1 MFRKCLILINI
12 AFLLF
17 LLSSASYS
25 KENNCYSNLDNSQ
38 AQKIFNS
45 IPKNITV
52 EIKQSRN
59 WYSNIFEIL
68 VEREKKENQFAN
80 NSVLKKKNKRR
91 FVANVKAYYK
101 DNIVCSHESRIRL
114 HGDLKDHIQI
124 IDGNFFTSLDVKLDE
139 GNINGIV
146 DFKLFIPETRKDP
159 NYEILFTKFL
169 SEIDILA
176 PRTFLVDVKVNNLE
190 KKMLFQ
196 EKVRKEMLEYNK
208 RIEGPLL
215 EGSERY
221 MFTSL
226 ENNNPFFN
234 SGLDN
239 QVARITNSSWAKKSE
254 NHFRISNKALTE
266 LNKVYLKWIEE
277 MTLGPV
283 NISHYNLNEDVLSN
297 NNNVGSKKLGVFS
310 SLMYAA
316 GARHG
321 MSPHNR
327 KFHWNSLGEYF
338 EPVYYDGDIVIDE
351 AISQMEMFNDKNYDY
366 TIIDLENVKK
376 AHIKIQNLDKDSLY
390 KKFLASGGS
399 LSKNEVELFFKKLS
413 DNIMILKKYISNKNF
428 APEDIKNTL
437 VKNYFDALRKTKTE
451 NKNLKVVYNNL
462 NEGYSLCNIEDI
474 KCEKINLEKEETLK
488 LISDELE
495 KDDTSYQYIGIKE
508 NLNKKNQNNSY
519 KKLRIKNADF
529 YHDENIEVKYSED
542 QNNLDI
548 YQKTPLARAYFINGG
563 LDEININF
571 IGLKVN
577 EFDKIQSSSIN
588 DYGLTGCLSFINIKF
603 ENDKIKGSNGACEDT
618 INLINSSGEIKGIEI
633 TEAYS
638 DALDLDFSKI
648 NINDVYINN
657 SKNDCADFSFGN
669 YDINKFDLSNCG
681 DKALSVGER
690 SILTTN
696 EINIKDSKMGIASKD
711 GSIVKVIKNN
721 SKNLEICLAAYNKK
735 QEFFGGFIRVENFSC
750 ENSENNVEAD
760 KFSQIKTL
768 NTIIK

>member
-45 IPKNITV
+45 MPKNITV

-91 FVANVKAYYK
+91 FVATVKAHYEN
-101 DNIVCSHESRIRL
+101 NIVCSHKSRVRL
-114 HGDLKDHIQI
+114 SGDLKDHIQI

-146 DFKLFIPETRKDP
+146 DFKLLIPETRKNP

-176 PRTFLVDVKVNNLE
+176 PRTFLLDVKVNNLE

-196 EKVRKEMLEYNK
+196 EKIRKEMLEHNK
-208 RIEGPLL
+208 RVEGPLL

-221 MFTSL
+221 MFTFL

-234 SGLDN
+234 AGINN
-239 QVARITNSSWAKKSE
+239 QVARITNSNWANKSE
-254 NHFRISNKALTE
+254 NHFQISNKALTE
-266 LNKVYLKWIEE
+266 LNKVYLKWIDE
-277 MTLGPV
+277 MILGPI
-283 NISHYNLNEDVLSN
+283 NISHYNLNENILSN
-297 NNNVGSKKLGVFS
+297 NNNTGSEKLGIFS
-310 SLMYAA
+310 SLMYAV

-338 EPVYYDGDIVIDE
+338 EPIYYDGDIEIE
-351 AISQMEMFNDKNYDY
+351 KAGNQMKMFSDKSYDF
-366 TIIDLENVKK
+366 TIIELENVKAAQK
-376 AHIKIQNLDKDSLY
+376 KIENLEIDVLY
-390 KKFLASGGS
+390 NKFLESGGK
-399 LSKNEVELFFKKLS
+399 LSRDEMELFFKKLS
-413 DNIMILKKYISNKNF
+413 NNLIILQEYISNKNIVSK
-428 APEDIKNTL
+428 DIKNTL
-437 VKNYFDALRKTKTE
+437 LNNYIDGLRKTKTK
-451 NKNLKVVYNNL
+451 NKNLKIVYKSSNQDYL
-462 NEGYSLCNIEDI
+462 LCNIVDN
-474 KCEKINLEKEETLK
+474 KCEKKDLQKDEVLK
-488 LISDELE
+488 LISDELI
-495 KDDTSYQYIGIKE
+495 KNDTIYQYIGIKE
-508 NLNKKNQNNSY
+508 NLDKKNKNNNY
-519 KKLRIKNADF
+519 RKLRIKNSDF
-529 YHDENIEVKYSED
+529 YYDENIVIEYNENQD
-542 QNNLDI
+542 NLNI
-548 YQKTPLARAYFINGG
+548 YQKSPLARAYFINGE
-563 LDEININF
+563 LNKININF
-571 IGLKVN
+571 IGLEIN
-577 EFDKIQSSSIN
+577 EFDKMQSSSIN
-588 DYGLTGCLSFINIKF
+588 NYGLTGCLSFINIEFK
-603 ENDKIKGSNGACEDT
+603 NVKIKGSKGACEDT
-618 INLINSSGEIKGIEI
+618 INLINSIGQIKQIEI
-633 TEAYS
+633 TEAFS

-648 NINDVYINN
+648 NIDNIFINK

-669 YDINKFDLSNCG
+669 YNINQFNLSNCG

-690 SILTTN
+690 SVLTTN

-721 SKNLEICLAAYNKK
+721 SQNLEVCLAAYNKK
-735 QEFFGGFIRVENFSC
+735 QEFFGGFIKVDNFFC
-750 ENSENNVEAD
+750 ENSQTNVETD
-760 KFSQIKTL
+760 QFSQIKTL